1 LELARAFAA
10 LKPAPKRSV
19 LFLSVTAEEQGLL
32 GAKWYATHPLY
43 PLNKTLANINMD
55 ATNQWGKTSDIV
67 VVGLG
72 NSTLDDVLA
81 EAAREQG
88 RTLVPDAE
96 PEKGFYYRSDHFEF
110 AKEGVPALY
119 TEPGTRFIGKPEE
132 FSKQKREEY
141 TTNDYHKPSD
151 EVKTD
156 WDLSGTLE
164 DAKLLFEVG
173 WRVAE
178 GEKWPEWKP
187 GAEFK
192 AKREAMLQQK

>member
-1 LELARAFAA
+1 MLA
-10 LKPAPKRSV
+10 
-19 LFLSVTAEEQGLL
+19 
-32 GAKWYATHPLY
+32 
-43 PLNKTLANINMD
+43 D
-55 ATNQWGKTSDIV
+55 
-67 VVGLG
+67 
-72 NSTLDDVLA
+72 
-81 EAAREQG
+81 
-88 RTLVPDAE
+88 E
-96 PEKGFYYRSDHFEF
+96 PPNRFYDGIDHFEF

-119 TEPGTRFIGKPEE
+119 IEPGHKFIGKPEE

-156 WDLSGTLE
+156 WDMSGTLE

-178 GEKWPEWKP
+178 GERWPEWKP
-187 GAEFK
+187 GTEFK